1 MLLATEWINWWHC
14 QLRPGGLNWGGVLW
28 ENSDIRADRRSA
40 HTRDKLN
47 HRSRTWVCISS
58 DMYTVFYPVAMLC
71 YPEEKDN
78 CLWWESILSTR
89 FWQDLGKSVGHID
102 FWNRTLQKEA
112 VNWIFGEVEYL
123 NIWSSQILQMQSEV
137 KSSLKIHDDSSS
149 NSDWVLWENDDWIPV
164 R

>member
-1 MLLATEWINWWHC
+1 MLLVPEWINWWHC

-28 ENSDIRADRRSA
+28 ENFDIRADRRSA